1 MSKTSDTVLAR
12 RRRHARV
19 RARVQGTPERP
30 RLCVFRSLRHIYVQ
44 VIDDTQGRTLL
55 AVSTLDPEV
64 QTEASAVSAAS
75 AAAARS
81 EAGHGKKAQTKSSA
95 ATKGSPERSE
105 SGSASGAGGA
115 SATEGSPERSESRS
129 ASGAGGASAERAE
142 RAERA
147 NGKAKTQQ
155 AVAVGQ
161 VLARRALAAGIKSV
175 VFDRGGYMYH
185 GRVKALAEAARKGGL
200 DF

>member
-12 RRRHARV
+12 RRRHERV
-19 RARVQGTPERP
+19 RARVHGTPERP

-44 VIDDTQGRTLL
+44 VIDDTRGQTLL

-64 QTEASAVSAAS
+64 QTAASAAASAAAGAAETKPKKGRSKEAEAQPSAAS
-75 AAAARS
+75 AASPGAV
-81 EAGHGKKAQTKSSA
+81 AQ
-95 ATKGSPERSE
+95 G
-105 SGSASGAGGA
+105 
-115 SATEGSPERSESRS
+115 
-129 ASGAGGASAERAE
+129 
-142 RAERA
+142 A
-147 NGKAKTQQ
+147 NGKAKMHQ